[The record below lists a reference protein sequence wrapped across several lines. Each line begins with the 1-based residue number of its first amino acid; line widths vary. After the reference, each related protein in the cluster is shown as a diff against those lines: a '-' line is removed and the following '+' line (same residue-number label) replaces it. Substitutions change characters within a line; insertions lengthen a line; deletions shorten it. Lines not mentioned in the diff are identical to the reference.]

1 MDTARLRVFLG
12 EHYRSV
18 IEHTCEE
25 ALSKAFAANGLRQAA
40 VAEKALVGQHHLKSC
55 TRSV

>member
-25 ALSKAFAANGLRQAA
+25 ALAESFAVVPVASSAA
-40 VAEKALVGQHHLKSC
+40 KS
-55 TRSV
+55 